1 MLEKYVNRSANLPLE
16 LLPPNVKKGVSGH
29 LSYNIQHSLAL
40 RGVAKQ
46 HRQAG
51 RLHAVCARC
60 WHWFELSTWEM
71 PRGGNWRYKMHIVK
85 SLTELFNRHVG
96 FACGVCQCLG
106 PPASRQV
113 ALQKCEKATQRGA
126 ATWGFVQSCRTA
138 AHCHSLLHDIKKKM
152 YKFYFCLIALIFII
166 LLIDIISDMILHF
179 IFEKCFFFISF
190 AMIKKRAKNYFF
202 VIMALLFA

>member
-71 PRGGNWRYKMHIVK
+71 PRGGNSRYKMHIVK
-85 SLTELFNRHVG
+85 SSAELFDRHVG
-96 FACGVCQCLG
+96 LTCGVCQCLG

-126 ATWGFVQSCRTA
+126 ATWGLVQSCRTA
-138 AHCHSLLHDIKKKM
+138 QHAACVDDVHAGKKQNVRVYALLHAGCKPRQWV
-152 YKFYFCLIALIFII
+152 CASTHALN
-166 LLIDIISDMILHF
+166 SQGG
-179 IFEKCFFFISF
+179 
-190 AMIKKRAKNYFF
+190 RAR
-202 VIMALLFA
+202 